1 MINYLCKSRIQ
12 MEVGSGDTARP
23 GKPEALIRINYF
35 SETFASIN
43 F

>member
-1 MINYLCKSRIQ
+1 MQIKDSNGS
-12 MEVGSGDTARP
+12 GSGDTARP